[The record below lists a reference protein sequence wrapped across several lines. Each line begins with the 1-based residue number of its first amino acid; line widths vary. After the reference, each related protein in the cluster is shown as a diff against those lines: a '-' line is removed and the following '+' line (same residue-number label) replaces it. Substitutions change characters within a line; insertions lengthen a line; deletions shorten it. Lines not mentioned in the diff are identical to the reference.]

1 MERMK
6 IDIDGMTCSHCVHAV
21 KKALEGVNGVRV
33 DDVQVGAAT
42 VTFDAG
48 VANENA
54 IAEAIADEGYSVVDT
69 KRWRESGG

>member
-1 MERMK
+1 MERMTVN
-6 IDIDGMTCSHCVHAV
+6 IEGMSCGHCVDAV
-21 KKALEGVNGVRV
+21 RKALEGVNGVRV

-54 IAEAIADEGYSVVDT
+54 IAEAIADEGYAVVDT
-69 KRWRESGG
+69 RRWRESGG